1 MENKVELEKIL
12 NSNEK
17 YSSDYTSKLLEDKE
31 GCKKFIQELKTYL
44 DEHKP
49 ISKIFLDEDCI
60 IPSVDKTNLSRAL
73 EEFRI
78 HSRTSILSEKKRL
91 LYIIREE
98 ELLTTINKL
107 QGRLE
112 EYDKYVSENGE
123 DAAVRKYSNQQLQE
137 FAIIRSQSLPMY
149 LVELETLSSATK
161 DNESNYVNSTD
172 KAYMYASGIKEF
184 LEIELN
190 GK

>member
-1 MENKVELEKIL
+1 MENKVELEKLL

-31 GCKKFIQELKTYL
+31 GCKKFVQDLDTYIN
-44 DEHKP
+44 EHKP
-49 ISKIFLDEDCI
+49 NSKIFLDEDCVL
-60 IPSVDKTNLSRAL
+60 PLVNKTNLSRAL

-98 ELLTTINKL
+98 ELLTTINNL
-107 QGRLE
+107 QGKLE
-112 EYDKYVSENGE
+112 EYDKYVSENSKE
-123 DAAVRKYSNQQLQE
+123 DVVRKYSNQQLQE

-161 DNESNYVNSTD
+161 DNESNYRDSTD
-172 KAYMYASGIKEF
+172 SAYMYASGIKEF
-184 LEIELN
+184 LETELN